1 MGRIRESK
9 KAALIASQLP
19 SVGSFFPR
27 ERELGGKMKE
37 RLDEAIVLPKMLPFF
52 AASVLSQSDY
62 LPLPLMMLMNQRGVG
77 LSLQR
82 KILPM

>member
-19 SVGSFFPR
+19 SVGSFLPQR

-52 AASVLSQSDY
+52 AASVPS
-62 LPLPLMMLMNQRGVG
+62 
-77 LSLQR
+77 
-82 KILPM
+82 